1 LCGRIGSVEE
11 VRKRVAAWMAWRND
25 QAKGVQWQF
34 TTHDARIKLESVY
47 PKFQLDNE

>member
-1 LCGRIGSVEE
+1 
-11 VRKRVAAWMAWRND
+11 MAWRND

-34 TTHDARIKLESVY
+34 ATDDARIKLESVY